1 MTAPFD
7 ADRARALI
15 GLLQPDRLT
24 RVVDIG
30 ANPLDETPYAGLLS
44 IGGCDVWGFEPQREA
59 FERLVAA
66 RGPHEHYI
74 NGAVGDGSP
83 ATLHVCSDSG
93 FTSLLEPDRAFA
105 DRIGQYGRR
114 IDVVERVSLPTM
126 RLDDIADLP
135 PFDLLKIDVQGGEC
149 LVFRNGPDK
158 LSRALAVITEVAAL
172 PIYRDQPL
180 LHDQLAALAVHGF
193 HLHKF
198 LFFKTVGF
206 RNALTR
212 RLKRSRY
219 RSQLSDGDAVL
230 VRGLT
235 DLAQLSDEELKHLAI
250 LADAVLLTQD
260 LAVTAMAELA
270 RRGVL
275 GLDGIHAYID
285 RLPASI
291 PQPGDA
297 ALEGVAE

>member
-1 MTAPFD
+1 MSAPFD
-7 ADRARALI
+7 ADRASALI
-15 GLLQPDRLT
+15 DLLQADRLT

-44 IGGCDVWGFEPQREA
+44 IGGCDVWGFEPQPDA
-59 FERLVAA
+59 HDRLIAA
-66 RGPHEHYI
+66 KGPNEHYI
-74 NGAVGDGSP
+74 NGAVGDGSD

-105 DRIGQYGRR
+105 DRLGQYGSR
-114 IDVVERVSLPTM
+114 IDVVERVSLPTK
-126 RLDDIADLP
+126 RLDDIEDLP
-135 PFDLLKIDVQGGEC
+135 QFDLLKIDVQGGEC
-149 LVFRNGPDK
+149 LVFRNGPEK

-198 LFFKTVGF
+198 LFFKTIGF
-206 RNALTR
+206 RNALTQ
-212 RLKRSRY
+212 RLKRGRY

-235 DLAQLSDEELKHLAI
+235 DLSRLEDEELKHLAI
-250 LADAVLLTQD
+250 LADTVLLTQD

-270 RRGVL
+270 RRNVIA
-275 GLDGIHAYID
+275 LDGIHVYID
-285 RLPASI
+285 RLPASA
-291 PQPGDA
+291 PLPEEHAVERA
-297 ALEGVAE
+297 AE